1 MISSALTSPLA
12 VLGATA
18 ALVVTGGIAASAAS
32 AADGAKHPSSH
43 VRPTGAS
50 ASAPAGTAGAVEI
63 GRGSVRLSGA
73 DRYAT
78 AADVSRTLWPVAD
91 TVETVY
97 LASGEG
103 FADALAIGPS
113 TYADGPLLLTRRD
126 ELPAATVEE
135 MQRLAPCYVV
145 VVGGTA
151 AISDAVADQ
160 ADALADPT
168 ACEG

>member
-1 MISSALTSPLA
+1 MNARTLTSPL
-12 VLGATA
+12 VVVGAAA
-18 ALVVTGGIAASAAS
+18 ALVVTGGLVAS
-32 AADGAKHPSSH
+32 AADGAKHVSPH
-43 VRPTGAS
+43 VRPTPA

-63 GRGSVRLSGA
+63 GQGSVRLSGA

-135 MQRLAPCYVV
+135 MKRLAPCYVV

-151 AISDAVADQ
+151 AISDAVAAQ
-160 ADALADPT
+160 ADALADPA

>member
-1 MISSALTSPLA
+1 MNARTLTSRLT
-12 VLGATA
+12 VLGAAA
-18 ALVVTGGIAASAAS
+18 ALVLTGGLAAS
-32 AADGAKHPSSH
+32 AADGAKTASPHL
-43 VRPTGAS
+43 RPTPA
-50 ASAPAGTAGAVEI
+50 ASAPAGTAGAVAI
-63 GRGSVRLSGA
+63 GQGSVRLSGA

-78 AADVSRTLWPVAD
+78 AADVSRELWGAPENVA
-91 TVETVY
+91 TVY

-103 FADALAIGPS
+103 FADALSIGPS

-135 MQRLAPCYVV
+135 MERLAPCYVV

-151 AISDAVADQ
+151 AISDAVAGQ
-160 ADALADPT
+160 ADALADPA

>member
-1 MISSALTSPLA
+1 MNARTLTKRLT
-12 VLGATA
+12 VVGAAA
-18 ALVVTGGIAASAAS
+18 ALVVTGGLAAS
-32 AADGAKHPSSH
+32 AADGAKDVSPH
-43 VRPTGAS
+43 VRPTAPA

-63 GRGSVRLSGA
+63 GRASVRLSGA

-78 AADVSRTLWPVAD
+78 AADVSRELWGAPENVA
-91 TVETVY
+91 TVY

-126 ELPAATVEE
+126 ELPAATAEE
-135 MQRLAPCYVV
+135 MQRLAPCSVV

-151 AISDAVADQ
+151 AVSDAVAAQ
-160 ADALADPT
+160 ADALADPA